1 MPRCRQLYHS
11 SADPRLRL
19 VAVEQV
25 AVELE
30 LAAAQYAPKAT
41 MRLAADELVAV
52 EQVAAE
58 LVE

>member
-1 MPRCRQLYHS
+1 LYHS
-11 SADPRLRL
+11 SADPRLGL

-30 LAAAQYAPKAT
+30 LAAAQYAPKPT

>member
-11 SADPRLRL
+11 SADSRLGL

-30 LAAAQYAPKAT
+30 LAAAQYAPKPT
-41 MRLAADELVAV
+41 MMLAEDALVAV
-52 EQVAAE
+52 GQVAAE
-58 LVE
+58 KVE

>member
-11 SADPRLRL
+11 SADPKLRL

-30 LAAAQYAPKAT
+30 LVAGRYTPKPS
-41 MRLAADELVAV
+41 MMQVADELVAV

>member
-1 MPRCRQLYHS
+1 MPRCRQLYHL
-11 SADPRLRL
+11 SADPGLGL

-30 LAAAQYAPKAT
+30 LAAAQYAPKPT

>member
-1 MPRCRQLYHS
+1 M
-11 SADPRLRL
+11 
-19 VAVEQV
+19 AVEEV

-30 LAAAQYAPKAT
+30 LATAQYAPKPT
-41 MRLAADELVAV
+41 MMLAENALVAV

>member
-11 SADPRLRL
+11 SADPRLGL
-19 VAVEQV
+19 VAVEQG

-30 LAAAQYAPKAT
+30 LAAAQYAPNPT
-41 MRLAADELVAV
+41 MMLAADELVAV

-58 LVE
+58 LV

>member
-1 MPRCRQLYHS
+1 MEQVEQVV
-11 SADPRLRL
+11 A

-30 LAAAQYAPKAT
+30 LAAAQYAPKPT

>member
-1 MPRCRQLYHS
+1 MPRCRRLYHS
-11 SADPRLRL
+11 SADPRLG
-19 VAVEQV
+19 VV

-30 LAAAQYAPKAT
+30 LAAAQYVPKPT
-41 MRLAADELVAV
+41 MMPAADEMVAV

>member
-11 SADPRLRL
+11 SADPRLGL

-30 LAAAQYAPKAT
+30 LAAAQYAPKPT

-52 EQVAAE
+52 EQAAAE

>member
-11 SADPRLRL
+11 SADPRLGV
-19 VAVEQV
+19 VAVEQA

-30 LAAAQYAPKAT
+30 LAAAQYAPKPS
-41 MRLAADELVAV
+41 MMPAADEMVAV